1 MLAFGGVN
9 SGIYKF
15 LLVLHILSAIVGLG
29 AVMLNGLY
37 AAQTQKRPGP
47 AGRAV
52 FEANVYVSQIAEY
65 VIYAIPVFGIA
76 LIYTSDKAW
85 KFSQT
90 WTWLSL
96 LLYLIAIGITHAVMR
111 SGAKQIVELMTE
123 MEQAPPPAG
132 GAPTQVAQIGEIGK
146 RLGIRGGPLNII
158 VVVIVFLMI
167 WKPGV

>member
-37 AAQTQKRPGP
+37 AAQVQRRPGP

-65 VIYAIPVFGIA
+65 VIYAVAVFGIA
-76 LIYTSDKAW
+76 LIYTSDKVW

-96 LLYLIAIGITHAVMR
+96 LLYLTAIGISHAVMKP
-111 SGAKQIVELMTE
+111 GARRVLALMNE

-132 GAPTQVAQIGEIGK
+132 GAPPQVAQVQEVGK
-146 RLGIRGGPLNII
+146 RLGIGGATLDII
-158 VVVIVFLMI
+158 VVVILFLMI

>member
-1 MLAFGGVN
+1 MVAFGGVN

-37 AAQTQKRPGP
+37 AAQVQKRPGP

-52 FEANVYVSQIAEY
+52 FEANLYVSQIAEY
-65 VIYAIPVFGIA
+65 VIYAIAVLGIA
-76 LIYTSDKAW
+76 LIYTSDTVW

-90 WTWLSL
+90 WPWLSL
-96 LLYLIAIGITHAVMR
+96 LLYLIAIGISHAVMKP
-111 SGAKQIVELMTE
+111 GARRMVEVMTE
-123 MEQAPPPAG
+123 MEEAPPPAG
-132 GAPTQVAQIGEIGK
+132 GAPPQAAQMQEIGQ
-146 RLGIRGGPLNII
+146 RLGIGGATLDII
-158 VVVIVFLMI
+158 VVVILFLMI

>member
-37 AAQTQKRPGP
+37 AAQTQRRPGP

-52 FEANVYVSQIAEY
+52 FEANLFVTQVAEY
-65 VIYAIPVFGIA
+65 VIYLIPIFGIA
-76 LIYTSDKAW
+76 LIYTSDKVW

-96 LLYLIAIGITHAVMR
+96 LLYLIAIGISHAVMKP
-111 SGAKQIVELMTE
+111 GAKRILALMDRDAAVAEITE
-123 MEQAPPPAG
+123 
-132 GAPTQVAQIGEIGK
+132 VGK
-146 RLGIRGGPLNII
+146 RLGVCGAALNVI
-158 VVVIVFLMI
+158 VVVILFLMI
-167 WKPGV
+167 WK